1 VTFGRILRLQAQIA
15 RISSGTNPIRYI
27 SSEIYRRKIFY
38 RKASHFLR
46 NRMAN
51 FETWQ
56 YQNLVQFAKEA
67 TERMNLLNAEVEA
80 LNADLKAAINA
91 YRDLLRRD
99 TLGFLETSHTTEAE
113 KASK

>member
-1 VTFGRILRLQAQIA
+1 
-15 RISSGTNPIRYI
+15 
-27 SSEIYRRKIFY
+27 
-38 RKASHFLR
+38 
-46 NRMAN
+46 MAN

-91 YRDLLRRD
+91 YRDLLRSD
-99 TLGFLETSHTTEAE
+99 SLGLLKGSHTAE
-113 KASK
+113 TQQARQ

>member
-1 VTFGRILRLQAQIA
+1 
-15 RISSGTNPIRYI
+15 
-27 SSEIYRRKIFY
+27 
-38 RKASHFLR
+38 
-46 NRMAN
+46 MAN

-56 YQNLVQFAKEA
+56 YQNLVQFAKKA

-99 TLGFLETSHTTEAE
+99 APVLLKTTHPTETE
-113 KASK
+113 KTGE

>member
-1 VTFGRILRLQAQIA
+1 
-15 RISSGTNPIRYI
+15 
-27 SSEIYRRKIFY
+27 
-38 RKASHFLR
+38 
-46 NRMAN
+46 MAN

-80 LNADLKAAINA
+80 LNDDLKTAINA

-99 TLGFLETSHTTEAE
+99 ALGFFEAPHPAEAE